1 MRSVRSKNIYIY
13 RLFIGTL
20 RCFQLS
26 DFFLFF
32 RHLNFS
38 EFFNCSYFQTLEFQT
53 SNLYSLN
60 FQRYCAFRLFFFYI
74 LFQKSRMLTKIDVKN
89 QQDFCIFFLDYQFFS
104 FCFFSTFTFY
114 LSRKMTFQKPIFC
127 TIFISTSLP
136 QNRKT
141 KIFHFFVR
149 RYF

>member
-26 DFFLFF
+26 DFFYFF
-32 RHLNFS
+32 DILIFPNFS
-38 EFFNCSYFQTLEFQT
+38 TVYI
-53 SNLYSLN
+53 
-60 FQRYCAFRLFFFYI
+60 FRLQNFRLLICILSIFRDIVLLDCFFFYI

-89 QQDFCIFFLDYQFFS
+89 QQVFCIFFLDYQFFS

-141 KIFHFFVR
+141 KIFHFVVR